1 MTSKKQI
8 QETEEAPTIDI
19 FKSKLVPKSKI
30 LSEEETHQLLERYNI
45 SKQQLPKILA
55 VDPVVTMLK
64 AKPGQVIEFDRTNK
78 SAGLSKFYRII
89 VGGA

>member
-1 MTSKKQI
+1 MPTKKQI

-19 FKSKLVPKSKI
+19 FKNKLVPKSKI
-30 LSEEETHQLLERYNI
+30 LSEEETQKLLERYNI

-55 VDPVVTMLK
+55 VDPVVKMLQ
-64 AKPGQVIEFDRTNK
+64 AKPGDIIEFDRTNK
-78 SAGLSKFYRII
+78 SAGLSKFYRLI